1 MEKDLVIESII
12 ANMPPFTSDFR
23 SGLEVENVGF
33 MYQVVMKIYHKK
45 TNVVIVKKEE
55 LFASE
60 FAYTNAFA
68 EFLGDYFHD
77 VEIFCLTGLTRIRKK
92 PLELHNETFLQAC
105 DEFLLERGG

>member
-1 MEKDLVIESII
+1 MEMDLFIKSLIVD
-12 ANMPPFTSDFR
+12 MPPFTSYFS

-55 LFASE
+55 LFVSE
-60 FAYTNAFA
+60 FAYTNAFS
-68 EFLGDYFHD
+68 EFLGDYFQD

-105 DEFLLERGG
+105 EEFLLERGG